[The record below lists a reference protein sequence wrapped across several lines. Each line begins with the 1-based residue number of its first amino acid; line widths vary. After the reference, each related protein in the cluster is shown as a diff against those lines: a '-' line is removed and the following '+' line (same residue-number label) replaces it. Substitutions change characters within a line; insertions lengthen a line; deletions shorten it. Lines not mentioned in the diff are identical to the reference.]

1 MFSPRKQQE
10 KRFFLLGCVPNTLAL
25 CSDAGL
31 LDYIVPQNYGYMI
44 LDANQPLDWALDAA
58 AGSDCSVYP
67 MLQARA
73 ASFPDFFTSLREH
86 GSAGVHGER
95 ADGRRGAALRERGAG
110 AGRSE
115 QCPPP
120 RRGRR
125 LFLVR

>member
-1 MFSPRKQQE
+1 MAEEQNDRAGFEVRKWIGECFHQK
-10 KRFFLLGCVPNTLAL
+10 KRKTVLLGCVPNTLAL

-73 ASFPDFFTSLREH
+73 ASFP
-86 GSAGVHGER
+86 R
-95 ADGRRGAALRERGAG
+95 AFSR
-110 AGRSE
+110 
-115 QCPPP
+115 
-120 RRGRR
+120 
-125 LFLVR
+125 V